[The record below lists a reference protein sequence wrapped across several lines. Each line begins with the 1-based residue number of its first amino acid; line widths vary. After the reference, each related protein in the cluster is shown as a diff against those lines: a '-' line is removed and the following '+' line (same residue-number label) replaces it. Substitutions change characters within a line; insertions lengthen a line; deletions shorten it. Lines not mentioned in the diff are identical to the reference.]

1 MYCIVGWSTGARKD
15 RLSRMQKSTRYSPL
29 RRVLFPYSGEDA
41 LTLKQS
47 LRVLLAWML
56 FFPLTMSI
64 FPLALL
70 ILYSY
75 PLQRGIWLFLF
86 AFLSGVFVFGILGV
100 LIVVVNN
107 MSARIRQAKKYTSV
121 SNRDASKA
129 SGDRYGS

>member
-1 MYCIVGWSTGARKD
+1 
-15 RLSRMQKSTRYSPL
+15 MQKSTRYSLL

-64 FPLALL
+64 FPLVLI

-100 LIVVVNN
+100 LVIVVNN
-107 MSARIRQAKKYTSV
+107 MSAHIRRAKKYTSV